1 MKKRPFNQFIAAT
14 TLLMAATIF
23 ACVTG
28 GPKSA
33 VASPTTDL
41 VAKGKTLTTSFTCA
55 GCHGPDLKGK
65 MGPSLAS
72 SGALKKYTKATFERA
87 MNLGIDAMGKP
98 LPGSAGDIFIH
109 SNGSR
114 VRKPHDVTFL
124 PQDCRAYRLIL
135 SGIAVYITESAD
147 LRMTVRVAF
156 GRIRVVVTKWNRSV
170 KGIQK

>member
-1 MKKRPFNQFIAAT
+1 LLFQEKRTISKMKKRPFNQFIAAT

-98 LPGSAGDIFIH
+98 LHP
-109 SNGSR
+109 
-114 VRKPHDVTFL
+114 PMPTFHMAKG
-124 PQDCRAYRLIL
+124 QADAIYAYLKTI
-135 SGIAVYITESAD
+135 
-147 LRMTVRVAF
+147 
-156 GRIRVVVTKWNRSV
+156 
-170 KGIQK
+170 

>member
-1 MKKRPFNQFIAAT
+1 
-14 TLLMAATIF
+14 L
-23 ACVTG
+23 
-28 GPKSA
+28 
-33 VASPTTDL
+33 
-41 VAKGKTLTTSFTCA
+41 
-55 GCHGPDLKGK
+55 
-65 MGPSLAS
+65 
-72 SGALKKYTKATFERA
+72 
-87 MNLGIDAMGKP
+87 
-98 LPGSAGDIFIH
+98 AGDIFIH